1 MIDQLEFNQNQNNL
15 GTTRSTAYTN
25 ARSGSSFTSRTSAST
40 SARSGSSST
49 SRSSSSFLDRLRDAT
64 SRAVQVV
71 DQARQAQERTASAP
85 PTSSN
90 SSSSSSRNA
99 ASASTSSS
107 RGSRGNTSTVV
118 KTTGRS
124 GVKHDPNAPR
134 QVTTGQSGQRA
145 TRAETPEEN
154 SQRMQ
159 ATYYLNEFKEL
170 AKQVEEQGFVLTQT
184 QYAELQ
190 NIIAQYQQSKGDS
203 ATLSLMMQYSQLEV
217 EGGRS
222 TSNPMM
228 AAFGDIDSRKAIYIG
243 AGLLGLVLLKKMAK
257 RNDK

>member
-1 MIDQLEFNQNQNNL
+1 MIDQLEFNQNQDNL

-25 ARSGSSFTSRTSAST
+25 ARSAGSSTSRTSASN
-40 SARSGSSST
+40 SSRSGSSST
-49 SRSSSSFLDRLRDAT
+49 SRSSATSSSFLDRLRNAT

-71 DQARQAQERTASAP
+71 NQAQDRTASAP
-85 PTSSN
+85 ATSSN
-90 SSSSSSRNA
+90 NSSSSSRNA
-99 ASASTSSS
+99 ASGSTSSS
-107 RGSRGNTSTVV
+107 GGSRNSTSTVT

-124 GVKHDPNAPR
+124 GVEHDSNAPR

-145 TRAETPEEN
+145 TRAESPEEN

-159 ATYYLNEFKEL
+159 ATYYLNEFKEI

-184 QYAELQ
+184 QYTELQ
-190 NIIAQYQQSKGDS
+190 NIIAQYQQSNGDS
-203 ATLSLMMQYSQLEV
+203 STLSLMMQYSQLEV
-217 EGGRS
+217 EGGRP

-228 AAFGDIDSRKAIYIG
+228 AAFGDIDSKKAIYIG

-257 RNDK
+257 RNDN